1 MIAVATVLM
10 VLALSLVIVRI
21 ATVGLS
27 MTGLSRDLA
36 QFQALSAFTGSGFT
50 TRESEDIVNHPI
62 RRRIVMHLMLLGNA
76 GMAIVITS
84 FVASVLRSDR
94 GDTWTTSL
102 WTRLLILAGGSL
114 LLLYLANS
122 SWLERF
128 HWRAGSWALQRWAH
142 LEVKDYTNLLHLS
155 RNYRVCELRV
165 HENDWLA
172 NHRLIDLQ
180 LANEGVLVLGIERRD
195 GSYVGAPRGQTRVEP
210 GDLLILYGRGDALND
225 LDERQAGMEGNM
237 HHVIAVTRQQDIVDE
252 EFPLDKHLRDVE
264 KDESR

>member
-84 FVASVLRSDR
+84 FVASVLKSDR

-114 LLLYLANS
+114 LLLFLANS

-128 HWRAGSWALQRWAH
+128 HWTAGKWALQRWAH

-155 RNYRVCELRV
+155 RNYSV
-165 HENDWLA
+165 
-172 NHRLIDLQ
+172 
-180 LANEGVLVLGIERRD
+180 
-195 GSYVGAPRGQTRVEP
+195 
-210 GDLLILYGRGDALND
+210 
-225 LDERQAGMEGNM
+225 
-237 HHVIAVTRQQDIVDE
+237 
-252 EFPLDKHLRDVE
+252 
-264 KDESR
+264 